1 MAEEGGAGDLAP
13 KGEQLRR
20 ALRWL
25 DDSVRDDPGCDR
37 LKLASDAAARFDLTP
52 LEDEFLL
59 RTWVRHA

>member
-1 MAEEGGAGDLAP
+1 MAEDRGSGELAP

-25 DDSVRDDPGCDR
+25 DDSAQDDPARDR
-37 LKLASDAAARFDLTP
+37 LKLVSDAAARFDLTP
-52 LEDEFLL
+52 LEEEFLL